1 MTEARLPRV
10 GWALLLALGCWGGAV
25 GCTVVSRETG
35 PGEVL
40 VAEDAPVF
48 DDAFRDLEPED
59 LDLSRF
65 WTEPATRETR
75 DPVPLHSLTVSE
87 LAARVSPAVVN
98 LYTVSVEKREVRIG
112 VHPNDLLPFRLP
124 VVSTVLDFVPFQ
136 LPIPFRAH
144 GYSLGSGFLINEEGF
159 VLTNA
164 HVVENAV
171 GIRAVRLGGNEEVEA
186 RIVGRDPLTDLALL
200 RIPPPDDG
208 ASLPLARSG
217 GLAVG
222 EFVVAVGNP
231 LGLAHSVTLGVV
243 SAVERVV
250 PTMESGV
257 LDFVQTDA
265 AINPGNSGGPLLN
278 LRGEVVGINTAMAAE
293 AQAIGF
299 AVPVDIVKAVMP
311 LLVVDEPGRGW
322 LGASVRPVL
331 AEDRKTLGPDAP
343 AGVVVTEVVED
354 GPAAA
359 AGLAADD
366 RIVAI
371 DGVEIDR
378 MVAFRRA
385 IVAVRPGD
393 PMVLDVVRASERLTV
408 KAVLGTQPRDRG

>member
-1 MTEARLPRV
+1 
-10 GWALLLALGCWGGAV
+10 
-25 GCTVVSRETG
+25 
-35 PGEVL
+35 
-40 VAEDAPVF
+40 
-48 DDAFRDLEPED
+48 
-59 LDLSRF
+59 
-65 WTEPATRETR
+65 
-75 DPVPLHSLTVSE
+75 
-87 LAARVSPAVVN
+87 
-98 LYTVSVEKREVRIG
+98 
-112 VHPNDLLPFRLP
+112 
-124 VVSTVLDFVPFQ
+124 
-136 LPIPFRAH
+136 
-144 GYSLGSGFLINEEGF
+144 
-159 VLTNA
+159 
-164 HVVENAV
+164 
-171 GIRAVRLGGNEEVEA
+171 
-186 RIVGRDPLTDLALL
+186 
-200 RIPPPDDG
+200 
-208 ASLPLARSG
+208 
-217 GLAVG
+217 VG